1 MISRYNNDM
10 NKNRGMDMEE
20 QPKKDKVYTT
30 TWWNII
36 QIIILLAWV
45 CSVFLK
51 IRSDIN
57 QARTIDKA
65 IERIEREASERE
77 SERASACF
85 CLPRVFL
92 FQVGGQAVLGRQN
105 ISPTPWLTK
114 RHG

>member
-1 MISRYNNDM
+1 M

-65 IERIEREASERE
+65 IERIEREASERATRE
-77 SERASACF
+77 IERG
-85 CLPRVFL
+85 V
-92 FQVGGQAVLGRQN
+92 
-105 ISPTPWLTK
+105 
-114 RHG
+114 